1 MSDVVEKAEN
11 LYSRML
17 GWEVWN
23 FMSVKYGKVEFDKR
37 NIINFKGY
45 NDSGK
50 SAMLRALDVCF
61 FNIKPQKQ
69 TEFIHDDENY
79 FRVVVYFDDG
89 VSILRDKYINGQSLY
104 EMYKGEQLIFTTKNG
119 NTLTK
124 VTEVPKPIQD
134 YLGLISW
141 NKVNINSR
149 SCWEPQLLVET
160 KGSENYQMLNTILKS
175 EEIAVAGKTL
185 NNDKNKLASDIDTI
199 TSQLNALKQM
209 SASGAS
215 ITREMIDYLKE
226 HDTNI
231 DTAENQVHDLIV
243 LIENNDAISKVQI
256 FPQLASINTEQIDSL
271 AELIKISSELS
282 SLPNIPEVST
292 VDLVRLNELSNLIN
306 ISSELN
312 KLVDQPYVDLV
323 DISRID
329 ALSTLVSQLSD
340 LKNINEEL
348 KNADARQE
356 ELNRLLEENQG
367 ILNRFGV
374 KTIKCPNC
382 GETII
387 ADDLEA
393 HIAQM
398 G

>member
-17 GWEVWN
+17 GWSVEN
-23 FMSVKYGKVEFDKR
+23 FMSIKHGKVEFDER

-292 VDLVRLNELSNLIN
+292 VDLVRLNELSNLIS

-348 KNADARQE
+348 KNADVRQE

>member
-23 FMSVKYGKVEFDKR
+23 FMSIKHGKVEFDDR
-37 NIINFKGY
+37 NIINLKGY

-50 SAMLRALDVCF
+50 SAMLRALDVLM

-79 FRVVVYFDDG
+79 FRIIAYFDDG

-104 EMYKGEQLIFTTKNG
+104 EMYKDEQLIFTTKNG
-119 NTLTK
+119 NALTR
-124 VTEVPKPIQD
+124 VAEVPKPIED
-134 YLGLISW
+134 YLGLVHW

-199 TSQLNALKQM
+199 DSQLNALRQM
-209 SASGAS
+209 SASGS
-215 ITREMIDYLKE
+215 KITKGMVDYLKE
-226 HDTNI
+226 HDENI
-231 DTAENQVHDLIV
+231 DIAEKQIHDLTV
-243 LIENNDAISKVQI
+243 LIENNDAISKVLV
-256 FPQLASINTEQIDSL
+256 FPQLASVNIEQMDSL
-271 AELIKISSELS
+271 AELVKISSELS
-282 SLPNIPEVST
+282 VIPNIPEVST
-292 VDLVRLNELSNLIN
+292 VDSAQLSDLSNLIS
-306 ISSELN
+306 ISSELS
-312 KLVDQPYVDLV
+312 KLVDQPQVDCI
-323 DISRID
+323 DTTRID
-329 ALSTLVSQLSD
+329 ALSTLLSQASELTS
-340 LKNINEEL
+340 INEEIR
-348 KNADARQE
+348 NADARQE
-356 ELNRLLEENQG
+356 ELTKILEENQG
-367 ILNRFGV
+367 VLNRFGV

-387 ADDLEA
+387 ADELEA
-393 HIAQM
+393 HISQ
-398 G
+398 GV

>member
-17 GWEVWN
+17 GWSVEN
-23 FMSVKYGKVEFDKR
+23 FMSVKYGKVEFDER

-256 FPQLASINTEQIDSL
+256 FPQLASINTKQIDSL